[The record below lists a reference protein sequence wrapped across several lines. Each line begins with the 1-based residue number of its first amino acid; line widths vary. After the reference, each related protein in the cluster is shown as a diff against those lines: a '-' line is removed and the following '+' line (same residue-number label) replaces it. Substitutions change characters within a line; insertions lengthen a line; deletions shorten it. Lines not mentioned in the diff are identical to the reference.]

1 MKTYNKRG
9 TEIKVVNNIMREHD
23 FKIGSLTSNN
33 VDDIFFDIDNKKTCG
48 IKYGIFNYNEKTNTG
63 LIGFY
68 NAWICTQ
75 IKIEG
80 NSTLYLRFKYGDE
93 PWSEWKQII

>member
-9 TEIKVVNNIMREHD
+9 TEIKVVNNTMREND
-23 FKIGSLTSNN
+23 FKIGLLTSNN
-33 VDDIFFDIDNKKTCG
+33 VDDNYFDIDNKKTYG
-48 IKYGIFNYNEKTNTG
+48 IKYGVFDYNEKNNTG

-80 NSTLYLRFKYGDE
+80 SSKLYLRFKYGE
-93 PWSEWKQII
+93 QPWTEWKQII